1 MARVQ
6 ENHYMK
12 TVLAYTFGLFF
23 ILSISYCSTPREQM
37 PSSQKQKGVVK
48 EVYTFKADAKSFQ
61 KELAGTWTVISMRRQ
76 QKAELETLNHVTLTF
91 PETGTRFTGKA
102 PCNNIFGTIQLN
114 GYSIRF
120 QGIGA
125 TRMTCPDI
133 EKENAYINLLET
145 RISAFTIEG
154 DKLYLR
160 DGISNIVFECR
171 R

>member
-12 TVLAYTFGLFF
+12 TVLSYTFGLFF

-37 PSSQKQKGVVK
+37 PSSQKQKGVLK

>member
-1 MARVQ
+1 
-6 ENHYMK
+6 MK
-12 TVLAYTFGLFF
+12 TVLSYTLGLLF
-23 ILSISYCSTPREQM
+23 ILSFNLCSTPREQM
-37 PSSQKQKGVVK
+37 PSSQKQESIVK

-61 KELAGTWTVISMRRQ
+61 KELAGSWKVISMRRQ
-76 QKAELETLNHVTLTF
+76 QKAELETLNNVTLTF
-91 PETGTRFTGKA
+91 PETGTSFTGKA

-125 TRMTCPDI
+125 TKMACPDI
-133 EKENAYINLLET
+133 EKETAYINLLET
-145 RISAFTIEG
+145 RISAFTIES

>member
-1 MARVQ
+1 
-6 ENHYMK
+6 MK